1 MLNLIKNFY
10 RSHRLSKT
18 PGKTLLWIWL
28 KKDLSNVRGHLGIDL
43 AGGSMANKRFFLVKN
58 YICVD
63 IDQKKLDSGKNKYPD
78 AVAINSKIQDF
89 MKNEN
94 NKKPDVLVC
103 VQTMGTNLLFEHN
116 ETLKV
121 IELMYNY
128 LNHGG
133 TMIFNIG
140 SSVKNLN
147 KIEKQISEF
156 YIKKLVKIKS
166 KMYGAL
172 HDSNSRKIHP
182 ILRILI
188 AYVMHIIPPIRTLF
202 GLKRKKLYFI
212 FKNKI

>member
-140 SSVKNLN
+140 SSVTN
-147 KIEKQISEF
+147 F
-156 YIKKLVKIKS
+156 
-166 KMYGAL
+166 
-172 HDSNSRKIHP
+172 
-182 ILRILI
+182 LI
-188 AYVMHIIPPIRTLF
+188 
-202 GLKRKKLYFI
+202 
-212 FKNKI
+212 